1 MDRNDDLR
9 GYLVKSKKGRD
20 LGSYYILNDV
30 LDAYFVNL
38 VDGVKHTFESPK
50 RKNIKHLFIVAKADE
65 DIVRGMVNQDKNCL
79 KNIAEL
85 IGLKAKEV

>member
-1 MDRNDDLR
+1 MDSNEDLR

-30 LDAYFVNL
+30 LDPYFVNL
-38 VDGVKHTFESPK
+38 VDGRKHTFEKPK

-65 DIVRGMVNQDKNCL
+65 AIIHGIMNQDKNCL

>member
-1 MDRNDDLR
+1 MDSYDDLR

-20 LGSYYILNDV
+20 LGNYYILSDV
-30 LDAYFVNL
+30 LDPYFVYL
-38 VDGVKHTFESPK
+38 VDGKKHTFEKPK

-65 DIVRGMVNQDKNCL
+65 AIVRGTMNQDKNCL